1 MATKISCAVCASNEE
16 RMAQSPSR
24 QLVDKLWAFCAV
36 LRDDGVHV
44 VEYTDQ
50 LTYLLF
56 LKMAHERETRKI
68 NPEKGIVPE
77 DCSWQRLLDADGSQL
92 EETYNY
98 ILSTLGKQKGVLG
111 TIFRGAQSRFK
122 DPAKLK
128 QLIVDLIEKHNW
140 SATGID
146 IKGDAYE
153 SLLQKGAEDMKSGAG
168 QYFTPRALIAAMVD
182 VMQVTA
188 KDTLHDPA
196 VGSGGFLLSAFE
208 HAAPTAASPK
218 ETEHLQSTFASG
230 TELGDGPARLA
241 SMNMILHGM
250 VKPGADS
257 PIYVG
262 DSLTADTGKRYSVVL
277 ANPPFGTKAS
287 NTYVTED
294 GKVGKNN
301 LAILRSDFW
310 ATTSNKQ
317 LNFVQHIKTI
327 LDVNG
332 RAAVVLPDNVLFEGG
347 AGETIRQRLLKE
359 FDVHTLLRLPTGI
372 FYAGGV
378 KANVLFF
385 EKKPASETPWTK
397 EMWVY
402 DLRTNM
408 HFTQKTR
415 SLKRADLEGFVQS
428 YCAGHR
434 QDRTQSERFRKFAYE
449 ELIARDKT
457 NLDILWLRDDSV
469 VDAAD
474 LPAPEVIAE
483 EILEALKSA
492 EEQITALLEH
502 ISTDLGSDSEEA
514 SD

>member
-1 MATKISCAVCASNEE
+1 MKNEIACSVCAANDE

-98 ILSTLGKQKGVLG
+98 ILSSLAKQKGVLG

-128 QLIVDLIEKHNW
+128 QLIVDLIDKQNW
-140 SATGID
+140 SATGTD

-168 QYFTPRALIAAMVD
+168 QYFTPRALIAALVD

-188 KDTLHDPA
+188 KDTIHDPA

-208 HAAPTAASPK
+208 HAAPTANSPQ
-218 ETEHLQSTFASG
+218 ETEHLQTSFASG

-262 DSLTADTGKRYSVVL
+262 DSLTADPGKRYSVVL

-287 NTYVTED
+287 NTFVTED

-301 LAILRSDFW
+301 LAILRPDFW
-310 ATTSNKQ
+310 VTTSNKQ

-327 LDVNG
+327 LEVNG

-385 EKKPASETPWTK
+385 EKRPASETHWTK
-397 EMWVY
+397 DMWVY
-402 DLRTNM
+402 DFRINM
-408 HFTQKTR
+408 HFTQKTK
-415 SLKRADLEGFVQS
+415 SLKRADLEEFVQA

-434 QDRTQSERFRKFAYE
+434 GSRVESERFKRFSYD
-449 ELIARDKT
+449 ELVSRDKT
-457 NLDILWLRDDSV
+457 NLDIIWLKDDSI

-483 EILEALKSA
+483 EILESLKSA
-492 EEQITALLEH
+492 VQEIQAVLDALNSDKNYEEGQ
-502 ISTDLGSDSEEA
+502 
-514 SD
+514 

>member
-1 MATKISCAVCASNEE
+1 MSNKITCEVCSANESRLAT
-16 RMAQSPSR
+16 SPAKP
-24 QLVDKLWAFCAV
+24 LVDKLWAFCRV
-36 LRDDGVHV
+36 LRNDGVHV

-77 DCSWQRLLDADGSQL
+77 DCSWQRLLDADGAQL
-92 EETYNY
+92 EETYNR

-111 TIFRGAQSRFK
+111 TIFRSAQSRFK

-128 QLIVDLIEKHNW
+128 QLIVDLIDKQNW
-140 SATGID
+140 SATGTD

-208 HAAPTAASPK
+208 HAAPTANSPQ
-218 ETEHLQSTFASG
+218 ETEHLQTAFASG

-250 VKPGADS
+250 VKPGAES

-262 DSLTADTGKRYSVVL
+262 DSLTADSGKRYSLVL
-277 ANPPFGTKAS
+277 ANPPFGTAS
-287 NTYVTED
+287 SNVFVTDE
-294 GKVGKNN
+294 GKLGKSE
-301 LAILRSDFW
+301 LAILRPDFW
-310 ATTSNKQ
+310 VTTSNKQ

-359 FDVHTLLRLPTGI
+359 FEVHTLLRLPTGI

-385 EKKPASETPWTK
+385 DKKPAAEKPWTK

-402 DLRTNM
+402 DFRTNK
-408 HFTQKTR
+408 HFTQKNK
-415 SLKRADLEGFVQS
+415 SLKRADLEEFVLS
-428 YCAGHR
+428 FSATNR
-434 QDRTQSERFRKFAYE
+434 ASRVESERFKRFSYE
-449 ELIARDKT
+449 EIVGRDKT
-457 NLDILWLRDDSV
+457 NLDIIWLKDDSV

-474 LPAPEVIAE
+474 LPAPVVIAE
-483 EILEALKSA
+483 EILESLQSA
-492 EEQITALLEH
+492 TEQIEQVLAAIRGAEKN
-502 ISTDLGSDSEEA
+502 
-514 SD
+514 

>member
-1 MATKISCAVCASNEE
+1 MAT
-16 RMAQSPSR
+16 SPSKP
-24 QLVDKLWAFCAV
+24 LVDKLWAFCKV
-36 LRDDGVHV
+36 LRNDGVHV

-77 DCSWQRLLDADGSQL
+77 DCSWQRLLDADGSEL
-92 EETYNY
+92 EETYNR

-128 QLIVDLIEKHNW
+128 QLIVDLIDKQNW
-140 SATGID
+140 SATGTD

-208 HAAPTAASPK
+208 HAAQTANSPQ
-218 ETEHLQSTFASG
+218 ETEHLQTGFASG

-262 DSLTADTGKRYSVVL
+262 DSLTADNGKRYSLVL
-277 ANPPFGTKAS
+277 ANPPFGTAS
-287 NTYVTED
+287 SNIFVTDE
-294 GKVGKNN
+294 GKLGKSE

-310 ATTSNKQ
+310 VTTSNKQ

-332 RAAVVLPDNVLFEGG
+332 RAAIVLPDNVLFEGG

-402 DLRTNM
+402 DFRSNM
-408 HFTQKTR
+408 HFTQKTK
-415 SLKRADLEGFVQS
+415 SLKRADLEEFVRS

-434 QDRTQSERFRKFAYE
+434 QDRVESERFKKFTYE
-449 ELIARDKT
+449 ELIAREKT
-457 NLDILWLRDDSV
+457 NLDILWLKDDSK

-474 LPAPEVIAE
+474 LPEPEVIAE
-483 EILEALKSA
+483 EILESLQSAVVEIQAVLEALNAGKS
-492 EEQITALLEH
+492 EGE
-502 ISTDLGSDSEEA
+502 
-514 SD
+514 

>member
-1 MATKISCAVCASNEE
+1 MAPQIACPVCAADEV
-16 RMAQSPSR
+16 RIATSPSK
-24 QLVDKLWAFCAV
+24 QLVDKLWAFCRV
-36 LRDDGVHV
+36 LRNDGVHV
-44 VEYTDQ
+44 LEYTDQ

-77 DCSWQRLLDADGSQL
+77 DCSWQRLLDADGAQL
-92 EETYNY
+92 EDTYNH
-98 ILSTLGKQKGVLG
+98 ILQTLAKQKGVLG
-111 TIFRGAQSRFK
+111 TIFRGSQSRFK

-128 QLIVDLIEKHNW
+128 QLIVDLIDKQNW
-140 SATGID
+140 SATGTD

-153 SLLQKGAEDMKSGAG
+153 ALLQKGASDVGSGAG
-168 QYFTPRALIAAMVD
+168 QYFTPRALIAAIVD

-208 HAAPTAASPK
+208 HAAPTATSPQ
-218 ETEHLQSTFASG
+218 ETEHLQTSFASG
-230 TELGDGPARLA
+230 TELTDGPARLA

-262 DSLTADTGKRYSVVL
+262 DSLTADNGKRYSVVL
-277 ANPPFGTKAS
+277 ANPPFGTAS
-287 NTYVTED
+287 SNYFVTDEGTL
-294 GKVGKNN
+294 GKSE
-301 LAILRSDFW
+301 LSILRPDFW
-310 ATTSNKQ
+310 VTTSNKQ
-317 LNFVQHIKTI
+317 LNFLQHIKTI
-327 LDVNG
+327 LDMHG

-402 DLRTNM
+402 DFRTNM
-408 HFTQKTR
+408 HFTQKTK
-415 SLKRADLEGFVQS
+415 SLKRADLEDFVQS

-434 QDRTQSERFRKFAYE
+434 QDRVESDRFKKFTYE
-449 ELIARDKT
+449 ELITRDKT
-457 NLDILWLRDDSV
+457 NLDILWLKDDSV

-483 EILEALKSA
+483 EILESLQSAVEEIQAVLDALNTGKREA
-492 EEQITALLEH
+492 E
-502 ISTDLGSDSEEA
+502 
-514 SD
+514 

>member
-1 MATKISCAVCASNEE
+1 MSDIDCKVCLENSKRVEK
-16 RMAQSPSR
+16 SPAR
-24 QLVDKLWAFCAV
+24 QLVDKLWTFCNV
-36 LRDDGVHV
+36 LRDDGVGTID
-44 VEYTDQ
+44 YTDQ

-56 LKMAHERETRKI
+56 LKMAHERETNPI
-68 NPEKGIVPE
+68 LPEKIVPTE
-77 DCSWQRLLDADGSQL
+77 CSWQRLLDADGAEL
-92 EETYNY
+92 EDVYVEILET
-98 ILSTLGKQKGVLG
+98 LSKQPGVLG
-111 TIFRGAQSRFK
+111 TIYRKAQNK
-122 DPAKLK
+122 IQDPAKLK
-128 QLIVDLIEKHNW
+128 RLIVELIDKENW
-140 SATGID
+140 SGTGVD

-188 KDTLHDPA
+188 KDTIHDPA

-208 HAAPTAASPK
+208 HAAPTANSPQ
-218 ETEHLQSTFASG
+218 ETEHLQTEFASG

-250 VKPGADS
+250 VRPGSDS

-262 DSLTADTGKRYSVVL
+262 DSLTADPGKRFSVVL

-287 NTYVTED
+287 NTFVTED

-301 LAILRSDFW
+301 LAILRPDFW
-310 ATTSNKQ
+310 VTTSNKQ

-385 EKKPASETPWTK
+385 EKKPASETPWTR
-397 EMWVY
+397 EIWVY
-402 DLRTNM
+402 DFRTNM
-408 HFTQKTR
+408 HFTQKTK
-415 SLKRADLEGFVQS
+415 SLKRADLEDFVQA
-428 YCAGHR
+428 YCAGHL
-434 QDRTQSERFRKFAYE
+434 QDRVESERFKKFSYD
-449 ELIARDKT
+449 ELVARDKT
-457 NLDILWLRDDSV
+457 NLDIIWLKDDSI

-483 EILEALKSA
+483 EILESLQSAVQEIQAVLDALNADKD
-492 EEQITALLEH
+492 EEEGQ
-502 ISTDLGSDSEEA
+502 
-514 SD
+514 

>member
-1 MATKISCAVCASNEE
+1 MVDELACAVCQGNDE
-16 RMAQSPSR
+16 RHANSPSR
-24 QLVDKLWAFCAV
+24 PLVDKLWAFCAV

-56 LKMAHERETRKI
+56 LKMAHERETRKV

-98 ILSTLGKQKGVLG
+98 ILQALAKQKGVLG

-128 QLIVDLIEKHNW
+128 QLIVDLIDKQNW
-140 SATGID
+140 SATGTD

-168 QYFTPRALIAAMVD
+168 QYFTPRALIAAIVD
-182 VMQVTA
+182 VMQITA

-208 HAAPTAASPK
+208 HAAPTANSPK
-218 ETEHLQSTFASG
+218 DTEHLQSSFASG

-241 SMNMILHGM
+241 AMNMILHGM
-250 VKPGADS
+250 VKPGAES

-262 DSLTADTGKRYSVVL
+262 DSLTADPGKRYSVVL

-287 NTYVTED
+287 NTFVTED

-301 LAILRSDFW
+301 LAILRPDFW
-310 ATTSNKQ
+310 VTTSNKQ

-385 EKKPASETPWTK
+385 DKKPASESPWTQ

-402 DLRTNM
+402 DFRTNM
-408 HFTQKTR
+408 HFTQKTK
-415 SLKRADLEGFVQS
+415 SLKRADLEGFVTAYAVGKSQS
-428 YCAGHR
+428 R
-434 QDRTQSERFRKFAYE
+434 KESDRFKKFTYA
-449 ELIARDKT
+449 ELVGRDKT
-457 NLDILWLRDDSV
+457 NLDISWLKDDSI

-483 EILEALKSA
+483 EILESLQAAVEEIQAVLAALSKESK
-492 EEQITALLEH
+492 E
-502 ISTDLGSDSEEA
+502 
-514 SD
+514 

>member
-1 MATKISCAVCASNEE
+1 MKISCSVCSQNEQ
-16 RMAQSPSR
+16 RLALSPSR

-98 ILSTLGKQKGVLG
+98 ILSTLGKQKGVIG

-128 QLIVDLIEKHNW
+128 QLIVDLIDKQNW
-140 SATGID
+140 SATGTD

-182 VMQVTA
+182 VMQITA
-188 KDTLHDPA
+188 KDTVNDPA

-208 HAAPTAASPK
+208 HAAPTANSPQ
-218 ETEHLQSTFASG
+218 ETEHMQTAFATG

-241 SMNMILHGM
+241 AMNMILHGM

-262 DSLTADTGKRYSVVL
+262 DSLTADPGKRYSVVL

-301 LAILRSDFW
+301 LAILRPDFW

-332 RAAVVLPDNVLFEGG
+332 RAAVVLPDNVLFERG

-359 FDVHTLLRLPTGI
+359 FDLHTLLRLPTGI

-434 QDRTQSERFRKFAYE
+434 QDRTESERFKKFTYE

-457 NLDILWLRDDSV
+457 NLDILWLRDDSI

-492 EEQITALLEH
+492 EEEVAAVLDQI
-502 ISTDLGSDSEEA
+502 IRDRSSTPRDV
-514 SD
+514 

>member
-1 MATKISCAVCASNEE
+1 MAPQISCSVCAANEE
-16 RMAQSPSR
+16 RMAKSPSK
-24 QLVDKLWAFCAV
+24 QLVDKLWAFCKV
-36 LRDDGVHV
+36 LRNDGVHV

-77 DCSWQRLLDADGSQL
+77 DCTWQRLLDADGSEL
-92 EETYNY
+92 EETYSY

-128 QLIVDLIEKHNW
+128 QLIVDLIDKQNW
-140 SATGID
+140 SATGTD
-146 IKGDAYE
+146 VKGDAYE

-188 KDTLHDPA
+188 SDTLHDPA

-208 HAAPTAASPK
+208 HAAPTSNSPQQA
-218 ETEHLQSTFASG
+218 EHLQTTFASG

-262 DSLTADTGKRYSVVL
+262 DSLTVDAGKRYSLVL
-277 ANPPFGTKAS
+277 ANPPFGTSSS
-287 NTYVTED
+287 NIFVTEE
-294 GKVGKNN
+294 GKLGKSE
-301 LAILRSDFW
+301 LAIMRPDFW
-310 ATTSNKQ
+310 VTTSNKQ

-327 LDVNG
+327 MDVNG

-347 AGETIRQRLLKE
+347 AGQTIRQRLLKE

-378 KANVLFF
+378 KANVVFF
-385 EKKPASETPWTK
+385 EKKPASESPWTK

-402 DLRTNM
+402 DFRTNM
-408 HFTQKTR
+408 HFTQKTK
-415 SLKRADLEGFVQS
+415 SLKRADLEGFVQAFS
-428 YCAGHR
+428 VGHR
-434 QDRTQSERFRKFAYE
+434 QDRVESDRFKKFTYD

-457 NLDILWLRDDSV
+457 NLDILWLKDDST

-483 EILEALKSA
+483 EILESLNSA
-492 EEQITALLEH
+492 VLEITAVIAALN
-502 ISTDLGSDSEEA
+502 ITSDEGHE
-514 SD
+514 DE

>member
-1 MATKISCAVCASNEE
+1 
-16 RMAQSPSR
+16 MAQSPSK
-24 QLVDKLWAFCAV
+24 QLVDKLWAFCRV
-36 LRDDGVHV
+36 LRNDGVHV

-56 LKMAHERETRKI
+56 LKMAHERENRKI

-92 EETYNY
+92 EDTYNY
-98 ILSTLGKQKGVLG
+98 ILSTLAKQKGVLG

-128 QLIVDLIEKHNW
+128 QLIVDLIDKQNW
-140 SATGID
+140 SATGTD

-188 KDTLHDPA
+188 EDTVHDPA

-208 HAAPTAASPK
+208 HAAPTARSPK
-218 ETEHLQSTFASG
+218 ETEHLQTSFASG

-241 SMNMILHGM
+241 AMNMILHGM
-250 VKPGADS
+250 VKPGAES

-262 DSLTADTGKRYSVVL
+262 DSLTADSGKRYSLVL
-277 ANPPFGTKAS
+277 ANPPFGTAS
-287 NTYVTED
+287 SNIFVTDE
-294 GKVGKNN
+294 GKLGKSE
-301 LAILRSDFW
+301 LSILRSDFW
-310 ATTSNKQ
+310 VTSSNKQ

-385 EKKPASETPWTK
+385 EKKPASQNPWTK
-397 EMWVY
+397 ELWVY
-402 DLRTNM
+402 DFRTNM
-408 HFTQKTR
+408 HFTQKTK
-415 SLKRADLEGFVQS
+415 SLKRADLEDFVQAFS
-428 YCAGHR
+428 AGHR
-434 QDRTQSERFRKFAYE
+434 QDRVETERFKKFAYDD
-449 ELIARDKT
+449 LIARDKT
-457 NLDILWLRDDSV
+457 NLDILWLKDDSI

-483 EILEALKSA
+483 EILESLQSAVEEIQAVLDALRPPN
-492 EEQITALLEH
+492 EE
-502 ISTDLGSDSEEA
+502 DK
-514 SD
+514 